1 MMQFQDPRKHPWGRV
16 VPFSAQSALE
26 EMLQTLLCPCSHVDS
41 ENYKMAISSP
51 VLTSKERREIEERL
65 KEHSNKVQTT
75 YSSQTAYSKPPPH
88 LSSLSVVLFL
98 LLSETQSPS
107 PFIWSKSPEAPTD
120 DAGTLRRS
128 PLLLML
134 MLGKEQGR
142 DSDLESF
149 RSSLFLLSHALQ
161 SLHLWRDS
169 GSSLQ
174 LCNPSASPPWLCLLV
189 PERP

>member
-1 MMQFQDPRKHPWGRV
+1 MGKGG
-16 VPFSAQSALE
+16 
-26 EMLQTLLCPCSHVDS
+26 TLLCTVSSRRNAPNTTLSLLPCRLWELQNGHF
-41 ENYKMAISSP
+41 YP